1 MPILEVSL
9 APSLILADFSGDDGC
24 RAQSRAMIARIHR
37 KTSQPAATNNIL
49 TIKRRP
55 YHDTGASVRRCAR
68 SEISSLVV
76 CGDSVPIVFLTA
88 RGGAVEAVVMV
99 LLIQDDSDVARVN
112 SNFGNASQ
120 SQVFSK
126 PA

>member
-1 MPILEVSL
+1 MLILEVSL
-9 APSLILADFSGDDGC
+9 APSLILADFSGDEGC
-24 RAQSRAMIARIHR
+24 RAQSRVMIARIHR
-37 KTSQPAATNNIL
+37 KISHPAATNNIL

-55 YHDTGASVRRCAR
+55 YQDTVRRCAR

-76 CGDSVPIVFLTA
+76 CGDSVPIVFFTA
-88 RGGAVEAVVMV
+88 GGGAVEAVVMV
-99 LLIQDDSDVARVN
+99 LLIQDDSDVARVD

>member
-1 MPILEVSL
+1 MLILEVSL
-9 APSLILADFSGDDGC
+9 APSLILADFSRDDGC
-24 RAQSRAMIARIHR
+24 RVQSRVMIARIHR
-37 KTSQPAATNNIL
+37 KISQPAATNNML

-55 YHDTGASVRRCAR
+55 YHDTVRPCAR

-76 CGDSVPIVFLTA
+76 CGDSVPIVFLTS

-99 LLIQDDSDVARVN
+99 LLIQNDSDVARVD

-120 SQVFSK
+120 SHVFSK

>member
-1 MPILEVSL
+1 M
-9 APSLILADFSGDDGC
+9 
-24 RAQSRAMIARIHR
+24 AQSRVIIARIHR
-37 KTSQPAATNNIL
+37 KISQPAATNNIL

-55 YHDTGASVRRCAR
+55 YHDTAASVRRCAR

-99 LLIQDDSDVARVN
+99 LLIQNDSNAARVD
-112 SNFGNASQ
+112 SNFDNASQ

-126 PA
+126 AA

>member
-1 MPILEVSL
+1 
-9 APSLILADFSGDDGC
+9 
-24 RAQSRAMIARIHR
+24 
-37 KTSQPAATNNIL
+37 
-49 TIKRRP
+49 
-55 YHDTGASVRRCAR
+55 
-68 SEISSLVV
+68 LVV